1 MRIMTAVSPQ
11 VWWEVVYVR
20 SDGWALAVANGYRW
34 FEPGNI
40 EHCTLDL
47 ASVWEGRKY
56 TLKGGD
62 TGDCDVI
69 LFVGGDIVAFGALD
83 RAWNHVWDRRA
94 FLDRYEPV
102 PLEPPAKA
110 AEAKPA
116 WKPEVGKECLYNQL
130 GYSVRRVF
138 VRAIDED
145 NAWVRDASRE
155 PASRGFIA
163 SLEDNAWVRDA
174 SREPA
179 SRGFIASL
187 YELSPLSAPEP
198 PVHVGEDVKVSL
210 SRTQAYYGVVVEVCK
225 WPTFTIKWATG
236 RDGHMIN
243 LTFGPGV
250 TITKLVAAPQTEKS
264 QQS

>member
-56 TLKGGD
+56 TLKGGS
-62 TGDCDVI
+62 TGDCGVI
-69 LFVGGDIVAFGALD
+69 RLVGGDIVAFEALD
-83 RAWNHVWDRRA
+83 RAWNHVWDRHA
-94 FLDRYEPV
+94 FLERYEPV
-102 PLEPPAKA
+102 ALDPPAET

-116 WKPEVGKECLYNQL
+116 WKPEVGKDCLYNQL
-130 GYSVRRVF
+130 GYSVLRVF
-138 VRAIDED
+138 VRAID
-145 NAWVRDASRE
+145 
-155 PASRGFIA
+155 
-163 SLEDNAWVRDA
+163 EDNAWVRDA